1 MASST
6 EIVETRESENP
17 AAGWAKQ
24 TIGGCPRYTDR
35 RDPTLSLDSELADG
49 LIGVYRNPDTI
60 EPREVVITET
70 SIIARFSDRQQR
82 IGYEDIV
89 AVGIPARGSGGLL
102 GVRLCTGARMGL
114 RIAGR
119 DRASEDVYPFSRFL
133 LRVAARRTAATDQG
147 PPESDDEP

>member
-1 MASST
+1 ML
-6 EIVETRESENP
+6 P
-17 AAGWAKQ
+17 
-24 TIGGCPRYTDR
+24 
-35 RDPTLSLDSELADG
+35 LDSDLADG

-70 SIIARFSDRQQR
+70 SIIARFSDKQQR

-102 GVRLCTGARMGL
+102 GVRLHSGARMGL

-119 DRASEDVYPFSRFL
+119 DSGSEDVYPFSRFL
-133 LRVAARRTAATDQG
+133 LCVAARRTAAAHQG
-147 PPESDDEP
+147 LPEPDDEP